1 MAKKKT
7 NGLSV
12 AIVALNIVIV
22 GIVILLVVLV
32 YLHMKED
39 IDNGRTGTTTTPPPV
54 SESDTMSLS
63 QEEPP
68 QTVESTSQ
76 EPDAD
81 ETSTEEEKSDTEEE
95 TTFVSPLA
103 GYNRGFFDNDLFIGD
118 SISTGLYLYGFID
131 KANVFAEVGL
141 NPESAVSHQIDGITC
156 VDKTAAMQPRNI
168 YIMLGT
174 NGLAYF
180 EGGYMASKMV
190 ELIAELE
197 TACPTATIY
206 IITIPPVTAAH
217 EAAGQETMEMVN
229 SYNDKLKAICSQGG
243 YGCIDLC
250 SQLQDE
256 NGYLSVKYAEADGL
270 HFLGDAYTA
279 MLSYVEKCAGR

>member
-1 MAKKKT
+1 MAKKKI

-12 AIVALNIVIV
+12 AIIALNIVIV

-39 IDNGRTGTTTTPPPV
+39 TDNGRTDTSTTPPPI
-54 SESDTMSLS
+54 SESDTVSVS
-63 QEEPP
+63 DIPRP
-68 QTVESTSQ
+68 TESTT
-76 EPDAD
+76 EDTTAED
-81 ETSTEEEKSDTEEE
+81 EETSEE
-95 TTFVSPLA
+95 TTPAPVNPLT
-103 GYNRGFFDNDLFIGD
+103 GYDRGFFDNDLFIGD
-118 SISTGLYLYGFID
+118 SISTGLYLYGFLD
-131 KANVFAEVGL
+131 KSNVFAEVGL
-141 NPESAVSHQIDGITC
+141 NPESAVYHQIDGVSC
-156 VDKTAAMQPRNI
+156 VGKTSAMQPRNI

-180 EGGYMASKMV
+180 DGAYMANKLI

-197 TACPTATIY
+197 IACPTANIY

-217 EAAGQETMEMVN
+217 EAEGQETMDMVN
-229 SYNDKLKAICSQGG
+229 AYNAKLKELCSMGG

-250 SQLQDE
+250 TLLQDE
-256 NGYLSVKYAEADGL
+256 NGYLSSRYAEADGL

-279 MLSYVEKCAGR
+279 MLSYVEQVAGS

>member
-12 AIVALNIVIV
+12 AIIALNIVIV

-39 IDNGRTGTTTTPPPV
+39 TDNGRPQSTTTTV
-54 SESDTMSLS
+54 SESTTVSETAASVTSESAAEEVTTTM
-63 QEEPP
+63 
-68 QTVESTSQ
+68 
-76 EPDAD
+76 
-81 ETSTEEEKSDTEEE
+81 EEE
-95 TTFVSPLA
+95 TADESTASTVQFYNS
-103 GYNRGFFDNDLFIGD
+103 YNRGYFDNDLFIGD
-118 SISTGLYLYGFID
+118 SISTGLYLYGFLD
-131 KANVFAEVGL
+131 KSNVFAEVGL
-141 NPESAVSHQIDGITC
+141 NPESAVSHQIDGVTS
-156 VDKTAAMQPRNI
+156 VEKTSAMQPRNI

-180 EGGYMASKMV
+180 DGSYMANKMV
-190 ELIAELE
+190 ELVAELE
-197 TACPTATIY
+197 VACPTASIY

-217 EAAGQETMEMVN
+217 EAEGSETMELVN
-229 SYNDKLKAICSQGG
+229 GYNSQLKNLCAIGG

-250 SQLQDE
+250 ALLQDE
-256 NGYLSVKYAEADGL
+256 NGYLSSRYAEEDGL

-279 MLSYVEKCAGR
+279 MLGYIEQCTG

>member
-1 MAKKKT
+1 MAKKKV

-12 AIVALNIVIV
+12 AIIALNIVIV

-39 IDNGRTGTTTTPPPV
+39 TDNGRGESTTTTTPPV
-54 SESDTMSLS
+54 SQSDTVS
-63 QEEPP
+63 QSNESQPTES
-68 QTVESTSQ
+68 STS
-76 EPDAD
+76 
-81 ETSTEEEKSDTEEE
+81 DTTAEDPSVTTT
-95 TTFVSPLA
+95 TTFIPVT

-131 KANVFAEVGL
+131 KSNVFAEVGL
-141 NPESAVSHQIDGITC
+141 NPESAVSTRIDGVTSIE
-156 VDKTAAMQPRNI
+156 KTSSMQPRNI

-174 NGLAYF
+174 NGLAF
-180 EGGYMASKMV
+180 MNGSYMANRMI

-197 TACPTATIY
+197 MACPTAHIY

-217 EAAGQETMEMVN
+217 EAEGQETMAMVN
-229 SYNDKLKAICSQGG
+229 EYNAKLKEICSTGG

-250 SQLQDE
+250 SRLQDG
-256 NGYLSVKYAEADGL
+256 NGYLAAQYAEADGL
-270 HFLGDAYTA
+270 HFLSDAYTA
-279 MLSYVEKCAGR
+279 MLSFIEQVAGS

>member
-7 NGLSV
+7 SGLSV

-39 IDNGRTGTTTTPPPV
+39 TDNGRGGTTTSPPPV
-54 SESDTMSLS
+54 SESDTITES
-63 QEEPP
+63 EPP
-68 QTVESTSQ
+68 QSSESTTG
-76 EPDAD
+76 E
-81 ETSTEEEKSDTEEE
+81 STTVEEE
-95 TTFVSPLA
+95 TSGEEETASEETTQPESPVT

-118 SISTGLYLYGFID
+118 SITTGLYLYGFLD
-131 KANVFAEVGL
+131 KSNVFAEVGL
-141 NPESAVSHQIDGITC
+141 NPESAVYHQVDGDTC
-156 VDKTAAMQPRNI
+156 ISKTSAMQPRNI

-174 NGLAYF
+174 NGLAF
-180 EGGYMASKMV
+180 FDGGYMANKIV

-197 TACPTATIY
+197 IACPTASIY
-206 IITIPPVTAAH
+206 ILTIPPVTAAH
-217 EAAGQETMEMVN
+217 EAAGQETMSMVN
-229 SYNDKLKAICSQGG
+229 NYNAKLKEICSQGG

-250 SQLQDE
+250 SLLQDE

>member
-39 IDNGRTGTTTTPPPV
+39 TDNGRTQAPEPNVSDSLIVSETAMPPITESAAEETTTT
-54 SESDTMSLS
+54 
-63 QEEPP
+63 
-68 QTVESTSQ
+68 
-76 EPDAD
+76 
-81 ETSTEEEKSDTEEE
+81 TEEE
-95 TTFVSPLA
+95 TAEESTTTTVTFVNS
-103 GYNRGFFDNDLFIGD
+103 YNRGFFDNDLFIGD
-118 SISTGLYLYGFID
+118 SISTGLYLYGFLD
-131 KANVFAEVGL
+131 KFNVFAEVGL
-141 NPESAVSHQIDGITC
+141 NPESAVSHQIDGVTC
-156 VDKTAAMQPRNI
+156 IEKASQMQPRNI

-174 NGLAYF
+174 NGLAYVD
-180 EGGYMASKMV
+180 GSYMAHKMV

-197 TACPTATIY
+197 VACPTANIY
-206 IITIPPVTAAH
+206 VITIPPVTAAH
-217 EAAGQETMEMVN
+217 EAEGNETMDLVN
-229 SYNDKLKAICSQGG
+229 IYNINLKDLCELGG

-250 SQLQDE
+250 SLLQDE
-256 NGYLSVKYAEADGL
+256 NGYLSSRYAEEDGL

-279 MLSYVEKCAGR
+279 MLSYVEQCAGS

>member
-1 MAKKKT
+1 MAKKKI

-12 AIVALNIVIV
+12 AIIALNIVIV

-39 IDNGRTGTTTTPPPV
+39 TDNGRTGTTTTPPPV
-54 SESDTMSLS
+54 SESDTIS
-63 QEEPP
+63 QEDPP
-68 QTVESTSQ
+68 QPAETTTE
-76 EPDAD
+76 EPDAQD
-81 ETSTEEEKSDTEEE
+81 TTTEEESDTEETS
-95 TTFVSPLA
+95 TTPVSPVT

-118 SISTGLYLYGFID
+118 SISTGLYLYGFLD
-131 KANVFAEVGL
+131 KTNVFAEVGL
-141 NPESAVSHQIDGITC
+141 NPESAIYHQIDGVTC

-180 EGGYMASKMV
+180 EGSYMAGKVV
-190 ELIAELE
+190 ELIEALE
-197 TACPTATIY
+197 TACPTAAIY

-217 EAAGQETMEMVN
+217 EAAGQETMAMVN
-229 SYNDKLKAICSQGG
+229 TYNSQLKAICTQGG
-243 YGCIDLC
+243 YDCIDLC
-250 SQLQDE
+250 SLLQDE

>member
-39 IDNGRTGTTTTPPPV
+39 TDNGRTQAPEPTASESATV
-54 SESDTMSLS
+54 SE
-63 QEEPP
+63 
-68 QTVESTSQ
+68 TVEPITS
-76 EPDAD
+76 ESAA
-81 ETSTEEEKSDTEEE
+81 EEETAATTEEE
-95 TTFVSPLA
+95 TAEESTVPTVTFVNN
-103 GYNRGFFDNDLFIGD
+103 YTRGFFDNDLFIGD
-118 SISTGLYLYGFID
+118 SISTGLYLYGFLD
-131 KANVFAEVGL
+131 KFNVFAEVGL
-141 NPESAVSHQIDGITC
+141 NPESAVSHQIDGVTC
-156 VDKTAAMQPRNI
+156 VEKVSAMQPRNI

-180 EGGYMASKMV
+180 DGSYMANKMV

-197 TACPTATIY
+197 VACPTANIY
-206 IITIPPVTAAH
+206 VITIPPVTAAH
-217 EAAGQETMEMVN
+217 EAEGNETMALVN
-229 SYNDKLKAICSQGG
+229 LYNTNLKDLCELGG

-250 SQLQDE
+250 TLLQDE
-256 NGYLSVKYAEADGL
+256 NGYLSSKYAEEDGL
-270 HFLGDAYTA
+270 HFLGDAYIA
-279 MLSYVEKCAGR
+279 MLGYVEQCAGS